1 MILPKISIKPFSGD
15 PLEWQTFWECFSAA
29 IDTNT
34 NLSDIEKMTYLNGML
49 ESEAAR
55 AISGLPLTT
64 KNYAKA
70 IELLQE
76 RFARK
81 QILINAHMEALLNIP
96 ATSMK
101 TSNLREFYD
110 TCENNIRGLEA
121 LEVKT
126 DSYGSLLIPILLKKL
141 PEEMTR
147 LIFRA
152 NPSADNSIDEL
163 RTALRTE
170 IATREKSHSLMAA
183 HRSSTASDEVL
194 VPTTTGAIHKTQN
207 SKLLNKVTA
216 CVYCKG
222 THRSDRCDKL
232 KTTHERRTLLQRE
245 KRCYNCLG
253 LRHMTAQC

>member
-1 MILPKISIKPFSGD
+1 
-15 PLEWQTFWECFSAA
+15 
-29 IDTNT
+29 
-34 NLSDIEKMTYLNGML
+34 
-49 ESEAAR
+49 
-55 AISGLPLTT
+55 
-64 KNYAKA
+64 
-70 IELLQE
+70 
-76 RFARK
+76 
-81 QILINAHMEALLNIP
+81 MEALLNIP

-101 TSNLREFYD
+101 TSNLREIYD
-110 TCENNIRGLEA
+110 TCETNIRGLET
-121 LEVKT
+121 LGVKT

-152 NPSADNSIDEL
+152 NPSANNSVDEL

-170 IATREKSHSLMAA
+170 IPTREESHALMAA

-194 VPTTTGAIHKTQN
+194 VPTTDVLLTGTIHKTKN

-253 LRHMTAQC
+253 LRHMTAQCYSKGRCMKCKRKHHTSICDGTHKSQSETTY